1 MSAPNIIDWLSAGGN
16 LITAVAV
23 ATGVFIAWK
32 QLSIWK
38 NEAVTR
44 RRAEVAEGLLSAAY
58 NVDDILRSLRSPF
71 DSIPIEEKD
80 NPRYIYEQRYKR
92 FVERSEDFA
101 ELRRAE
107 VRAFPFFQHT
117 TLKDVIAVFYKV
129 RADAMIA
136 IDMLSSR
143 TDLAGEDQDTREM
156 YAQMRHDMYGS
167 YSARDVLGQKQ
178 IAAMKALEEML
189 LPAIRL
195 ER

>member
-1 MSAPNIIDWLSAGGN
+1 
-16 LITAVAV
+16 
-23 ATGVFIAWK
+23 
-32 QLSIWK
+32 
-38 NEAVTR
+38 
-44 RRAEVAEGLLSAAY
+44 
-58 NVDDILRSLRSPF
+58 
-71 DSIPIEEKD
+71 
-80 NPRYIYEQRYKR
+80 
-92 FVERSEDFA
+92 
-101 ELRRAE
+101 
-107 VRAFPFFQHT
+107 
-117 TLKDVIAVFYKV
+117 
-129 RADAMIA
+129 MIA